1 MCGSGRRSRLQGE
14 VAMRDWWLVAAGSK
28 RRMGRDHEAL
38 RQRAA
43 AMFRA
48 AGDLKDD
55 ARAVRARGDDDDQ

>member
-1 MCGSGRRSRLQGE
+1 
-14 VAMRDWWLVAAGSK
+14 
-28 RRMGRDHEAL
+28 MGRDHEAL

-48 AGDLKDD
+48 AGNLKDD